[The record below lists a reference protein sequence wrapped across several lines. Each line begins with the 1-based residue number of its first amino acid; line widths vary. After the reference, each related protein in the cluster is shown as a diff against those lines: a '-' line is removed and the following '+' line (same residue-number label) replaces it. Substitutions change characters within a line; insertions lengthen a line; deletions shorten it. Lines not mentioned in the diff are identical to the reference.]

1 MSAKPQIILAPT
13 APGELLDRLTILELK
28 AQACRTTEEKAT
40 IHLSINALT
49 EAWRNTIGTQPQ
61 SHPNW
66 EALHAVNAKLWDI
79 EDRVRAFEK
88 AQDFGPDFV
97 EAARSVYQ
105 TNDQRARIK
114 RAVNDALGSRLV
126 DIKFHE

>member
-1 MSAKPQIILAPT
+1 MSAIPQIILAPT
-13 APGELLDRLTILELK
+13 APGEVLDRLTILELK

-66 EALHAVNAKLWDI
+66 KALYAVNAKLWDI